1 MVTILYKD
9 EPPFETDALA
19 EDDALWVAVPEL
31 ERRTG
36 WELKPEGVCRG
47 DVCVPI
53 PAGREDELVRDRR
66 LDLAAFARLLG
77 DAVVRE
83 GDVWVVGESARAR
96 AAALQS
102 LEAPD
107 FTLPDLAGRPHA
119 LSDYRGHK
127 VLLVSWASW

>member
-9 EPPFETDALA
+9 ELPFDTDARS
-19 EDDALWVAVPEL
+19 EGDALWVALPEL
-31 ERRTG
+31 ERGTG

-47 DVCVPI
+47 DLCVPV
-53 PAGREDELVRDRR
+53 PPGREEELVREGR
-66 LDLAAFARLLG
+66 LELAAFARLLG
-77 DAVVRE
+77 DPVVHE
-83 GDVWVVGESARAR
+83 CDVWVVGESSRAR

-102 LEAPD
+102 LGAPE
-107 FTLPDLAGRPHA
+107 FTLPDLEGRPHS

>member
-9 EPPFETDALA
+9 EPPYEADARA
-19 EDDALWVAVPEL
+19 GGDALWVALPEL
-31 ERRTG
+31 ERATG
-36 WELKPEGVCRG
+36 WLLKPEGVCRG
-47 DVCVPI
+47 DVCVPV
-53 PAGREDELVRDRR
+53 PAGREEELVRDER

-77 DAVVRE
+77 DPVVHE
-83 GDVWVVGESARAR
+83 GDVWVVGESARGR

-107 FTLPDLAGRPHA
+107 FTLPDLEGRPHS